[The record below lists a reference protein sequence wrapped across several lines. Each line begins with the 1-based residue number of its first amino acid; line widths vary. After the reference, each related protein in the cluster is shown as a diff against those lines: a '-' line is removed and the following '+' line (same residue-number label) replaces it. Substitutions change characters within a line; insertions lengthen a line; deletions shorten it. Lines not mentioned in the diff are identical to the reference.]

1 MFYLAAIVDPDADST
16 EVEEQAFKEIGR
28 LLVEPVKPA
37 DLERARR
44 QAELGLW
51 LGLQTPR
58 DRAHAIGSSALLA
71 GDPNDLGRLAARL
84 KEVSAADI
92 QRVSAQLEPALRT
105 VVWLSP
111 AETASGPRGG
121 QP

>member
-1 MFYLAAIVDPDADST
+1 MFYLAAVVNPEADSA
-16 EVEEQAFKEIGR
+16 EVEEQAFKEVAR

-58 DRAHAIGSSALLA
+58 DRAHAMGTSAMLA
-71 GDPNDLGRLAARL
+71 GDPNDLGRLATRL
-84 KEVSAADI
+84 REVSAADI
-92 QRVSAQLEPALRT
+92 QRVSTQLEPALRT

-111 AETASGPRGG
+111 APTASGPRGG